1 MSFLAKWIYGDNFS
15 PTPIKKIER
24 RNKIYERKNNKKQ
37 FWVSQN
43 EDYLLKAKSKKAG
56 LTEAEFLR
64 SCIKG
69 YKIKEQPTKEIR
81 EFIKQVA
88 GIANNINQIAIKVN
102 INKYAAVDEVKD
114 IKNTI
119 DNFIIDFQKKVYSR
133 GDDFN
138 GDNKN

>member
-1 MSFLAKWIYGDNFS
+1 MR
-15 PTPIKKIER
+15 ER
-24 RNKIYERKNNKKQ
+24 TIKKQ
-37 FWVSQN
+37 FLVSQN

-102 INKYAAVDEVKD
+102 INKYTAADEVKY

>member
-1 MSFLAKWIYGDNFS
+1 MR
-15 PTPIKKIER
+15 ER
-24 RNKIYERKNNKKQ
+24 TIKKQ

-43 EDYLLKAKSKKAG
+43 EDDLLKAKSKKAG

-81 EFIKQVA
+81 EFINQVA
-88 GIANNINQIAIKVN
+88 GIANNINQITIR
-102 INKYAAVDEVKD
+102 ISIDKYAAADEVKD

-119 DNFIIDFQKKVYSR
+119 DKFIIDFQKKVYSR
-133 GDDFN
+133 GDNFN
-138 GDNKN
+138 GNNKN

>member
-1 MSFLAKWIYGDNFS
+1 MR
-15 PTPIKKIER
+15 ER
-24 RNKIYERKNNKKQ
+24 TIKKQ
-37 FWVSQN
+37 FWVNQN
-43 EDYLLKAKSKKAG
+43 EDDLLKAKSKKAG

-69 YKIKEQPTKEIR
+69 YKVKEQPTKEIR

-102 INKYAAVDEVKD
+102 INKYAVADEVKE

-119 DNFIIDFQKKVYSR
+119 DNFIINFQKKVYSR